1 MEIGAICGLLLIAA
15 LLAVTLRSTRPE
27 LALALGL
34 AAGIIASLTVLSAL
48 SGAIDTVKTLL
59 EQAGIAGDTA
69 LLLIKALGICLLT
82 QLTAD
87 VCRDAGES
95 GLASRAELA
104 GKVALLLLALPLFRQ
119 ILSLALTLMG
129 SGE

>member
-1 MEIGAICGLLLIAA
+1 MEIGAVCGLLLIAA
-15 LLAVTLRSTRPE
+15 LLAVTLRTTRPE

-34 AAGIIASLTVLSAL
+34 AAGIVASLVVINTLSDAL
-48 SGAIDTVKTLL
+48 AAVKTLL
-59 EQAGIAGDTA
+59 DKAAISSDTA
-69 LLLIKALGICLLT
+69 LLLIKSLGICLLT

-104 GKVALLLLALPLFRQ
+104 GKAALLLLALPLFHQ
-119 ILSLALTLMG
+119 IAALALTLIG
-129 SGE
+129 GGT